1 MTQQH
6 TLADAARIRA
16 PGDAAA
22 TSSDAVDAI
31 FADLL
36 CADSDLLRLEFDAIT
51 ATPSRTGAGQRHRC
65 PPARRPQVATSRR
78 RPPADPVGPGPTTA
92 GPPRVRPTAF
102 EPRERSPP
110 ATVGTL
116 RPTSR
121 SQ

>member
-51 ATPSRTGAGQRHRC
+51 ATASRTGTGQRHRC

-78 RPPADPVGPGPTTA
+78 RPAVDPVGPGATA

-116 RPTSR
+116 RPTSWR
-121 SQ
+121 

>member
-51 ATPSRTGAGQRHRC
+51 ATLPRTGTGQRHRC
-65 PPARRPQVATSRR
+65 PPARRPQVTTSRR
-78 RPPADPVGPGPTTA
+78 RPPAD
-92 GPPRVRPTAF
+92 

-110 ATVGTL
+110 ATVEIL

-121 SQ
+121 R

>member
-51 ATPSRTGAGQRHRC
+51 ATLPRTGTGQRHRC
-65 PPARRPQVATSRR
+65 PPTRRPQVTTSRR
-78 RPPADPVGPGPTTA
+78 RPPVDPVGPGPTTA

-121 SQ
+121 R

>member
-51 ATPSRTGAGQRHRC
+51 ATLSRTGAGQRHRC

-110 ATVGTL
+110 ATVGIL

-121 SQ
+121 R